1 MDFLLFV
8 IFWPHFQTPKVAKPL
23 EISSEN
29 ISCITGKIVNIAS
42 CLLQVKS
49 TLQYEPGRKYEVKVG
64 KKVKYL
70 REERIGGRP
79 ESFKKLDE
87 WLVDRRLEL
96 ADFLRATSEA
106 AVVEE
111 RVVSGEEEEEEFEL
125 GEEEDFASSVEDDS
139 SAEEFDSD

>member
-1 MDFLLFV
+1 M
-8 IFWPHFQTPKVAKPL
+8 
-23 EISSEN
+23 
-29 ISCITGKIVNIAS
+29 
-42 CLLQVKS
+42 
-49 TLQYEPGRKYEVKVG
+49 KVG

-70 REERIGGRP
+70 REERVGGRP
-79 ESFKKLDE
+79 ESFQKLDE

-111 RVVSGEEEEEEFEL
+111 RVVAADVEREEEEFEL

-139 SAEEFDSD
+139 SAGEFDSD

>member
-1 MDFLLFV
+1 M
-8 IFWPHFQTPKVAKPL
+8 
-23 EISSEN
+23 
-29 ISCITGKIVNIAS
+29 
-42 CLLQVKS
+42 
-49 TLQYEPGRKYEVKVG
+49 
-64 KKVKYL
+64 

-106 AVVEE
+106 EVVEE

-125 GEEEDFASSVEDDS
+125 GEEEDFVSSVEDDS
-139 SAEEFDSD
+139 SAGEFDSD

>member
-1 MDFLLFV
+1 M
-8 IFWPHFQTPKVAKPL
+8 
-23 EISSEN
+23 
-29 ISCITGKIVNIAS
+29 
-42 CLLQVKS
+42 
-49 TLQYEPGRKYEVKVG
+49 
-64 KKVKYL
+64 

-125 GEEEDFASSVEDDS
+125 GD
-139 SAEEFDSD
+139 

>member
-1 MDFLLFV
+1 MYLSERNKKHYRV
-8 IFWPHFQTPKVAKPL
+8 VQ
-23 EISSEN
+23 ISSEY
-29 ISCITGKIVNIAS
+29 ILCITGKIVNIAS

-111 RVVSGEEEEEEFEL
+111 RVVAADVEREEEEFEL

-139 SAEEFDSD
+139 SAGEFDSD